1 MKAVSICSW
10 GATARSKD
18 LFHAALRACTVNKS
32 KWEWAG
38 TLPAGGWGGGVVI
51 QGPWKCSLQQR
62 MSVDRA
68 CALCFA
74 VYVYRQL
81 QLAGFKPDGETHEL
95 LIKVGGLN
103 VASATPNPPHL
114 T

>member
-1 MKAVSICSW
+1 M
-10 GATARSKD
+10 
-18 LFHAALRACTVNKS
+18 
-32 KWEWAG
+32 
-38 TLPAGGWGGGVVI
+38 I
-51 QGPWKCSLQQR
+51 QGPKKCSLQQR
-62 MSVDRA
+62 VSVYRA

-103 VASATPNPPHL
+103 VASATPNPPPL